1 MNIKSKNNMKN
12 LNNGVDIQGIG
23 NTIDLEKVMTL
34 YTSSFTE
41 GFMKVLENYNT
52 PLQEFEEVNE
62 VISPVKQVKSKPKT
76 KPVNEGFNKL
86 KYPLLREKL
95 ESSESVT
102 FNPKSHIRVR
112 DLRYKSIYDLDSL
125 SKKKWVEYF
134 SKGKV
139 YIDQDVTSS
148 KISQRILFDKS
159 IKKFFGKKVSP
170 NQ

>member
-1 MNIKSKNNMKN
+1 MRNSNNS
-12 LNNGVDIQGIG
+12 VDVQGTG

-52 PLQEFEEVNE
+52 FLQEFEDVKK
-62 VISPVKQVKSKPKT
+62 VISPVKQVKQKPKT
-76 KPVNEGFNKL
+76 EPKNEGFNKL
-86 KYPLLREKL
+86 KNPLLREKL
-95 ESSESVT
+95 ESGESVT
-102 FNPKSHIRVR
+102 FNPKSHVRVR

-125 SKKKWVEYF
+125 SKKKWVEFF

-139 YIDQDVTSS
+139 YIDQDETSS
-148 KISQRILFDKS
+148 KISRRILFDKS
-159 IKKFFGKKVSP
+159 IVKFFGKKVDS

>member
-1 MNIKSKNNMKN
+1 MRNS
-12 LNNGVDIQGIG
+12 NNGVDIQGMG
-23 NTIDLEKVMTL
+23 NTIDLEKVMNL

-41 GFMKVLENYNT
+41 GFIKVMENYNT
-52 PLQEFEEVNE
+52 PLQEFQKLEKVTSSVNKKR
-62 VISPVKQVKSKPKT
+62 PKSK
-76 KPVNEGFNKL
+76 NIGFDKL
-86 KYPLLREKL
+86 KNPLLRDKL
-95 ESSESVT
+95 ESCESVT
-102 FNPKSHIRVR
+102 FNPKSHVRVR

-139 YIDQDVTSS
+139 YIDQNITSS

-159 IKKFFGKKVSP
+159 IMKFFGKKVSP